1 MNMGSC
7 GIIGAFFF
15 LDWECYGIFMV
26 TTLVPANGLRP
37 TAGLLILL
45 SHGFG
50 VILDW
55 LVYPLPPLTLARLRV
70 CIYLYLWYQKRRME
84 YLRLDRMSLQ
94 WHGHS

>member
-1 MNMGSC
+1 M
-7 GIIGAFFF
+7 
-15 LDWECYGIFMV
+15 GIFMV
-26 TTLVPANGLRP
+26 TTLVPATGLRP

-55 LVYPLPPLTLARLRV
+55 LVYPLLTLARLRV

-94 WHGHS
+94 RHGHS